1 MPAGR
6 ALVYKVRRGTA
17 GILQFEWARHVETIE
32 ILHADGRARNPRI
45 VRCGIPP
52 AGGRALPVRLM
63 PTIVVMGVSGSGKS
77 HVGAALARA
86 CGVGFVEGDEL
97 HPAANIAKMRA
108 GIPLDDADRQ
118 PWLAAIAAA
127 IAAHRGQ
134 GVVVACSALRRAY
147 RDVLRQAD
155 PSLRL
160 LYLRVARDELARRM
174 RGASTSCRSPCS
186 TASWRRW
193 RNRPSTSAR
202 WCWKAQAMRLP
213 WWPWP
218 GGGYGR
224 PPRPADELAQ
234 ETMHRWPAWRL
245 CLRYGPPCACLDAG
259 RRGGAHRFTSAGL
272 SIGRAFD

>member
-1 MPAGR
+1 
-6 ALVYKVRRGTA
+6 
-17 GILQFEWARHVETIE
+17 
-32 ILHADGRARNPRI
+32 
-45 VRCGIPP
+45 
-52 AGGRALPVRLM
+52 M

-174 RGASTSCRSPCS
+174 RGRQHFMPLALLDSQLATLEEPAVDERALVLEGAGDAASMV
-186 TASWRRW
+186 A
-193 RNRPSTSAR
+193 
-202 WCWKAQAMRLP
+202 
-213 WWPWP
+213 
-218 GGGYGR
+218 
-224 PPRPADELAQ
+224 LA
-234 ETMHRWPAWRL
+234 
-245 CLRYGPPCACLDAG
+245 
-259 RRGGAHRFTSAGL
+259 RRGLRSATETG
-272 SIGRAFD
+272 G